1 MERFEHLS
9 MVGFLILGLALVR
22 LVTNM
27 TSLLSKDIIAEE
39 LEDEFGIEK
48 ARYKESHYDVSNV
61 SFYWP
66 HTVFVIILFFTMV
79 IWWWNF
85 YPVNQLEFYPDENWN
100 LFTYFLFLS
109 VPTLMFM
116 LCEIVTPKNH
126 YNFNVKMETYWFR
139 YNKII
144 LGLAWLI
151 QFFLM
156 INLLVFFNEPFLSQ
170 KVLGRVALLGLMAPI
185 VFSKNKRLHEI
196 SMGIFAAGFT
206 YTIFKYHIYT

>member
-27 TSLLSKDIIAEE
+27 TSLLSKDIVAEE
-39 LEDEFGIEK
+39 LEDEYGILK
-48 ARYKESHYDVSNV
+48 AAHSESHFDVSNV
-61 SFYWP
+61 SFYLP
-66 HTVFVIILFFTMV
+66 HTIFVIITFFTC
-79 IWWWNF
+79 IIFWWTY
-85 YPVNQLEFYPDENWN
+85 YPLNELDFFPDERWN
-100 LFTYFLFLS
+100 IFTYFLFLT

-116 LCEIVTPKNH
+116 LCEVVTPKNH
-126 YNFNVKMETYWFR
+126 YNFNVSMENYWYR

-151 QFFLM
+151 QFFLI

-170 KVLGRVALLGLMAPI
+170 KVLGRVALLFLMAPM
-185 VFSKNKRLHEI
+185 VFSKNKKLHEI
-196 SMGIFAAGFT
+196 SIGIFAIGFT
-206 YTIFKYHIYT
+206 YTIFKYHIHA